1 MKICIIGYGKMG
13 KMVEKIAIS
22 KGHSINQIIDSPNDE
37 IDGNADVAIIFST
50 PESAVL
56 NIMKCFEKKLP
67 VVCGTTGWLN
77 DIEKIKK
84 YCETNNGTFLFSP
97 NFSLGVNLFFKINN
111 SVSKI
116 MRNSDEFDLR
126 ISEVH
131 HTSKIDSPSG
141 TALKIKRDIDSIL
154 NKDVQ
159 IESKRIGSNNGT
171 HEVIYESF
179 SDLIKISHTAK
190 NRDSF
195 ALGSIVCAQWI
206 ISQNGFF
213 EMDDFLNDFL

>member
-37 IDGNADVAIIFST
+37 VNGNADVAIIFST

-141 TALKIKRDIDSIL
+141 TALKIKSDIDSIL
-154 NKDVQ
+154 NKNTQ

-171 HEVIYESF
+171 HEIIYESF

-195 ALGSIVCAQWI
+195 AMGSILCADWLI
-206 ISQNGFF
+206 NKNGYY
-213 EMDDFLNDFL
+213 EMNDFLNDFS

>member
-22 KGHSINQIIDSPNDE
+22 KGHSINQIIDSPSDE
-37 IDGNADVAIIFST
+37 VEGNADVAIIFST
-50 PESAVL
+50 PDSAL
-56 NIMKCFEKKLP
+56 PNIIKCFEKKLP
-67 VVCGTTGWLN
+67 VICGTTGWLK

-84 YCETNNGTFLFSP
+84 YCETNNSTFLFSP

-141 TALKIKRDIDSIL
+141 TALKIKKDIDSIL

>member
-13 KMVEKIAIS
+13 KMVEKIAMS

-50 PESAVL
+50 PESAVP
-56 NIMKCFEKKLP
+56 NIIKCFEKKLP

-84 YCETNNGTFLFSP
+84 YCETNNSTFLFSP

-141 TALKIKRDIDSIL
+141 TALKIKKDIDSIL

>member
-84 YCETNNGTFLFSP
+84 YCETNNSTFLFSP

-141 TALKIKRDIDSIL
+141 TALKIKKDIDSII
-154 NKDVQ
+154 NKNTQ

-171 HEVIYESF
+171 HEIIYESF

>member
-37 IDGNADVAIIFST
+37 VDGDADVAIIFST

-67 VVCGTTGWLN
+67 VICGTTGWLN
-77 DIEKIKK
+77 DIEKIKN
-84 YCETNNGTFLFSP
+84 YCETNNSTFLFSP

-141 TALKIKRDIDSIL
+141 TALKIKKDIDSIL
-154 NKDVQ
+154 NKDAQ
-159 IESKRIGSNNGT
+159 IASKRIGSNNGI
-171 HEVIYESF
+171 HEVIYESS

>member
-84 YCETNNGTFLFSP
+84 YCETNNGTCLLYTSP
-97 NFSLGVNLFFKINN
+97 
-111 SVSKI
+111 
-116 MRNSDEFDLR
+116 R
-126 ISEVH
+126 
-131 HTSKIDSPSG
+131 P
-141 TALKIKRDIDSIL
+141 
-154 NKDVQ
+154 
-159 IESKRIGSNNGT
+159 
-171 HEVIYESF
+171 
-179 SDLIKISHTAK
+179 
-190 NRDSF
+190 RDS
-195 ALGSIVCAQWI
+195 
-206 ISQNGFF
+206 
-213 EMDDFLNDFL
+213 

>member
-84 YCETNNGTFLFSP
+84 YCETNNSTFLFSP

-154 NKDVQ
+154 NKNTQ

>member
-37 IDGNADVAIIFST
+37 VDGNADVAIIFST

-84 YCETNNGTFLFSP
+84 YCETNNSTFLFSP

-141 TALKIKRDIDSIL
+141 TALKIKKDIDSIL

>member
-37 IDGNADVAIIFST
+37 VDGNADVAIIFST
-50 PESAVL
+50 PESAVH

-84 YCETNNGTFLFSP
+84 YCETNNSTFLFSP

-116 MRNSDEFDLR
+116 MRNSDEFDLK

-141 TALKIKRDIDSIL
+141 TALKIKKDIDSIL

-206 ISQNGFF
+206 INQNGFF

>member
-22 KGHSINQIIDSPNDE
+22 KGYSINQIIDSPNHE
-37 IDGNADVAIIFST
+37 VNGNADVAIIFST

-154 NKDVQ
+154 NKNTL

-171 HEVIYESF
+171 HEIIYESF

>member
-13 KMVEKIAIS
+13 KMVEKIAMS

-84 YCETNNGTFLFSP
+84 HCETNNSTFLFSP

-141 TALKIKRDIDSIL
+141 TALKIKKDIDSIL

>member
-22 KGHSINQIIDSPNDE
+22 KGHSINQIIDSPTDE
-37 IDGNADVAIIFST
+37 VDGNADVAIIFST

-56 NIMKCFEKKLP
+56 NIVKCFEKKLP
-67 VVCGTTGWLN
+67 VICGTTGWLN

-84 YCETNNGTFLFSP
+84 YCETNNSTFLFSP

-116 MRNSDEFDLR
+116 MKNSDEFDLR

-131 HTSKIDSPSG
+131 HISKIDSPSG
-141 TALKIKRDIDSIL
+141 TALKIKKDIDSIL
-154 NKDVQ
+154 KKDTQ

-179 SDLIKISHTAK
+179 SDLIKISHMAK
-190 NRDSF
+190 NRESF

>member
-22 KGHSINQIIDSPNDE
+22 KGHSINQIIDSPTDE
-37 IDGNADVAIIFST
+37 VDGNADVAIIFST

-56 NIMKCFEKKLP
+56 NIVKCFEKKLP
-67 VVCGTTGWLN
+67 VICRTTGWLN

-84 YCETNNGTFLFSP
+84 YCETNNSTFLFSP

-116 MRNSDEFDLR
+116 MKNSDEFDLR

-131 HTSKIDSPSG
+131 HISKIDSPSG
-141 TALKIKRDIDSIL
+141 TALKIKKDIDSIL
-154 NKDVQ
+154 KKDTQ

-179 SDLIKISHTAK
+179 SDLIKISHMAK
-190 NRDSF
+190 NRESF

>member
-22 KGHSINQIIDSPNDE
+22 KGHSINQIIDSPTDE
-37 IDGNADVAIIFST
+37 VDGNADVAIIFST

-56 NIMKCFEKKLP
+56 NIVKCFEKKLP
-67 VVCGTTGWLN
+67 VICGTTGWLN
-77 DIEKIKK
+77 NIEKIKK
-84 YCETNNGTFLFSP
+84 YCETNNSTFLFSP

-141 TALKIKRDIDSIL
+141 TALKIKKDIDSIL

-179 SDLIKISHTAK
+179 SDLIKISHIAK
-190 NRDSF
+190 NRESF

>member
-22 KGHSINQIIDSPNDE
+22 KGHSINQIIDSPNDKV
-37 IDGNADVAIIFST
+37 DGIADVAIIFST
-50 PESAVL
+50 PKSAVL

-67 VVCGTTGWLN
+67 VICGTTGWLN
-77 DIEKIKK
+77 DIEKIKR
-84 YCETNNGTFLFSP
+84 YCETNNSTFLFSP

-141 TALKIKRDIDSIL
+141 TALKIKKDIDLS
-154 NKDVQ
+154 
-159 IESKRIGSNNGT
+159 
-171 HEVIYESF
+171 
-179 SDLIKISHTAK
+179 LIHI
-190 NRDSF
+190 
-195 ALGSIVCAQWI
+195 
-206 ISQNGFF
+206 
-213 EMDDFLNDFL
+213 

>member
-37 IDGNADVAIIFST
+37 VDGNADVAIIFST

-56 NIMKCFEKKLP
+56 NIEKCFEKKLP
-67 VVCGTTGWLN
+67 VICGTTGWLN

-84 YCETNNGTFLFSP
+84 YCETNNSTFLFSP

-131 HTSKIDSPSG
+131 HVSKIDSPSG
-141 TALKIKRDIDSIL
+141 TALKIKKDIDSIL
-154 NKDVQ
+154 KKDTQ

-179 SDLIKISHTAK
+179 SDLIKISHIAK
-190 NRDSF
+190 NRESF

-213 EMDDFLNDFL
+213 EMNDFLNDFL

>member
-141 TALKIKRDIDSIL
+141 TALKIKSDIDSIL
-154 NKDVQ
+154 NKNTQ

-171 HEVIYESF
+171 HEIIYESF

>member
-84 YCETNNGTFLFSP
+84 HCETNNSTFLFSP

-116 MRNSDEFDLR
+116 MRNSNEFDLR

-141 TALKIKRDIDSIL
+141 TALKIKKDIDSIL

>member
-13 KMVEKIAIS
+13 KMVENIAIS
-22 KGHSINQIIDSPNDE
+22 KGHSINQIIDSPSDE
-37 IDGNADVAIIFST
+37 VKGNSDVAIIFST
-50 PESAVL
+50 PESAL
-56 NIMKCFEKKLP
+56 PNIMKCFEKKLP
-67 VVCGTTGWLN
+67 VICGTTGWLN

-84 YCETNNGTFLFSP
+84 YFEKNNNTFLFSP

-116 MRNSDEFDLR
+116 MKNSDEFDLR
-126 ISEVH
+126 INEVH

-141 TALKIKRDIDSIL
+141 TALKIKKDIDSVL
-154 NKDVQ
+154 KKDTL

>member
-84 YCETNNGTFLFSP
+84 HCETNNSTFLFSP

-154 NKDVQ
+154 NKNTQ

-171 HEVIYESF
+171 HEIIYESF

-206 ISQNGFF
+206 ISQNGFL

>member
-67 VVCGTTGWLN
+67 VICGTTGWLN
-77 DIEKIKK
+77 NIEKIKK
-84 YCETNNGTFLFSP
+84 YCETNNSTFLFSP

-131 HTSKIDSPSG
+131 HVSKIDSPSG
-141 TALKIKRDIDSIL
+141 TALKIKKDIDSIL
-154 NKDVQ
+154 KKDTQ

-195 ALGSIVCAQWI
+195 ALGSILCAQWI

>member
-13 KMVEKIAIS
+13 KMVEKIAMS

-50 PESAVL
+50 PESAVP
-56 NIMKCFEKKLP
+56 NIIKCFEKKLP

-77 DIEKIKK
+77 DIEKIKN
-84 YCETNNGTFLFSP
+84 YCETNNSTFLFSP
-97 NFSLGVNLFFKINN
+97 NFSLGVNLFFKINS

-141 TALKIKRDIDSIL
+141 TALKIKKDIDSII
-154 NKDVQ
+154 NKNTQ

-171 HEVIYESF
+171 HEIIYESF

-190 NRDSF
+190 NRNSF

-206 ISQNGFF
+206 INQNGFF

>member
-84 YCETNNGTFLFSP
+84 YCETNNSTFLFSP
-97 NFSLGVNLFFKINN
+97 NISLGVNLFFKINN

-154 NKDVQ
+154 NKNTQ

-171 HEVIYESF
+171 HEVIYESY

>member
-1 MKICIIGYGKMG
+1 MKICLIGYGKMG

-22 KGHSINQIIDSPNDE
+22 KGYSINQIIDSPNDE
-37 IDGNADVAIIFST
+37 VNGNADVAIIFST

-84 YCETNNGTFLFSP
+84 HCETNNSTFLFSP

-141 TALKIKRDIDSIL
+141 TALKIKKDIDSIL

>member
-22 KGHSINQIIDSPNDE
+22 KGYSINQIIDSPND
-37 IDGNADVAIIFST
+37 DVNGNADVAIIFST

-84 YCETNNGTFLFSP
+84 YCETNNSTFLFSP
-97 NFSLGVNLFFKINN
+97 NISLGVNLFFKINN

-141 TALKIKRDIDSIL
+141 TALKIKKDIVTRKLMEELIKPIFPLSIL
-154 NKDVQ
+154 
-159 IESKRIGSNNGT
+159 
-171 HEVIYESF
+171 
-179 SDLIKISHTAK
+179 
-190 NRDSF
+190 
-195 ALGSIVCAQWI
+195 
-206 ISQNGFF
+206 
-213 EMDDFLNDFL
+213 

>member
-1 MKICIIGYGKMG
+1 MG
-13 KMVEKIAIS
+13 KMVEKIAMS

-37 IDGNADVAIIFST
+37 IDGDADVAIIFST

-84 YCETNNGTFLFSP
+84 HCETNNSTFLFSP

-154 NKDVQ
+154 NKNTQ

-179 SDLIKISHTAK
+179 SDLIKISHIAK
-190 NRDSF
+190 NRESF

-213 EMDDFLNDFL
+213 EMDDFLNDFLGVG

>member
-1 MKICIIGYGKMG
+1 MKICLIGYGKMG

-22 KGHSINQIIDSPNDE
+22 KGYSINQIIDSPNDE
-37 IDGNADVAIIFST
+37 VNGNADVAIIFST

-67 VVCGTTGWLN
+67 VVCGTTGWIN

-154 NKDVQ
+154 NKNTQ

>member
-37 IDGNADVAIIFST
+37 VDGNADVAIIFST

-56 NIMKCFEKKLP
+56 NIMKCFKKKLP

-84 YCETNNGTFLFSP
+84 YCETNTCTFLFSH

-116 MRNSDEFDLR
+116 MRNSDDFDLR

-141 TALKIKRDIDSIL
+141 TALKIKKDIDSIL
-154 NKDVQ
+154 NKDAQ

-179 SDLIKISHTAK
+179 SDLIRISHTAK

-195 ALGSIVCAQWI
+195 ALGSIICAQWI

>member
-1 MKICIIGYGKMG
+1 MKICLIGYGKMG

-22 KGHSINQIIDSPNDE
+22 KGYSINQIIDSPNDE
-37 IDGNADVAIIFST
+37 VNGNADVAIIFST

-84 YCETNNGTFLFSP
+84 HCETNNSTFLFSP

-141 TALKIKRDIDSIL
+141 TALKIKKDIDSIL

-206 ISQNGFF
+206 INQNGFF

>member
-22 KGHSINQIIDSPNDE
+22 KGYSINQIIDSPNDE
-37 IDGNADVAIIFST
+37 VNGNADVAIIFST

-84 YCETNNGTFLFSP
+84 HCETNNSTFLFSP

-154 NKDVQ
+154 NKNTQ

-171 HEVIYESF
+171 HEIIYESF

>member
-22 KGHSINQIIDSPNDE
+22 KGHSINQIIDSPNDKV
-37 IDGNADVAIIFST
+37 DGNADVAIIFST
-50 PESAVL
+50 PKSAVL

-84 YCETNNGTFLFSP
+84 HCETNNSTFLFSP

-141 TALKIKRDIDSIL
+141 TALKIKKDIDSIL
-154 NKDVQ
+154 NKDAQ
-159 IESKRIGSNNGT
+159 IKSKRIGSNNGT
-171 HEVIYESF
+171 HEVIYESY

-206 ISQNGFF
+206 INQNGFF

>member
-13 KMVEKIAIS
+13 KMVEKIAMS

-50 PESAVL
+50 PESAVP
-56 NIMKCFEKKLP
+56 NIIKCFEKKLP

-84 YCETNNGTFLFSP
+84 HCETNNSTFLFSP

-111 SVSKI
+111 SVNKI

-141 TALKIKRDIDSIL
+141 TALKIKKDIDSIL

>member
-1 MKICIIGYGKMG
+1 MKICLIGYGKMG

-22 KGHSINQIIDSPNDE
+22 KGYSINQIIDSPNDE
-37 IDGNADVAIIFST
+37 VNGNADVAIIFST

-67 VVCGTTGWLN
+67 VVCGTTGCLN

-84 YCETNNGTFLFSP
+84 HCVTNSSTFLFSP

-141 TALKIKRDIDSIL
+141 TALKIKKDIDSIL

>member
-84 YCETNNGTFLFSP
+84 YCETNNSTFLFSP

-141 TALKIKRDIDSIL
+141 TALKIKKDIDSIL

>member
-22 KGHSINQIIDSPNDE
+22 KGHSINQIIDSSSHE
-37 IDGNADVAIIFST
+37 IEGNADVAIIFST
-50 PESAVL
+50 PDSAL
-56 NIMKCFEKKLP
+56 PNIMKCFEKKLP
-67 VVCGTTGWLN
+67 VICGTTGWLK

-84 YCETNNGTFLFSP
+84 YCETNNNTFLFSP

-116 MRNSDEFDLR
+116 MRNSDEFDLK

-141 TALKIKRDIDSIL
+141 TALKIKSDIDSIL
-154 NKDVQ
+154 NKDAQ

-206 ISQNGFF
+206 INQNGFF